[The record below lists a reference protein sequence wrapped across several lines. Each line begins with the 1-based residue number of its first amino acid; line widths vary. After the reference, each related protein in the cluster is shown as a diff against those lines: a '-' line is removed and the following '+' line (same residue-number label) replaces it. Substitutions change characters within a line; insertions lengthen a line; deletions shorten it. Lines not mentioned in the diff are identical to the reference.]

1 MLFGAYGTNQ
11 ATLNI
16 KISMNTYKKLG
27 LEPGRAICY
36 SGFREGQQPGG
47 EYPSYEQVKEDLL
60 ILQNHWKYLRMFDC
74 DQHAQ
79 TVLDVITNENL
90 DFQMMLGVYI
100 EAEMNNFNCPWDG
113 GIYTREQL
121 EANCENNRKK
131 VEKLIEVSNQ
141 YPDIIFSLSVGNEAC
156 VEWTDHYVS
165 EKSVVEYAIQVQKK
179 ASHPVTF
186 CENYVPWL
194 FKLEK
199 LAAQL
204 DFISVHT
211 YPVWEYKHIDEAIDY
226 TKENYYAVAGKYPD
240 KAVVITEAG
249 WATNSNGRGILPEH
263 VNEEYQKIYYEK
275 LMEWAEMENILV
287 FFFEAFDESWK
298 GSPEPLEP
306 EKHWGL
312 FKIDR
317 SPKLAMKNGAI
328 KI

>member
-1 MLFGAYGTNQ
+1 MD
-11 ATLNI
+11 
-16 KISMNTYKKLG
+16 TYKILG
-27 LEPGRAICY
+27 IEPGRGICY
-36 SGFREGQQPGG
+36 SGFRDGHQPGG

-60 ILQNHWKYLRMFDC
+60 ILKSHWKYLRLFDC
-74 DQHAQ
+74 DRHAQ
-79 TVLDVITNENL
+79 TIIEVIKNEDI
-90 DFQMMLGVYI
+90 DFQIMLGVYI

-121 EANCENNRKK
+121 KTNCESNRQK
-131 VEKLIEVSNQ
+131 VTKLIELSNQ

-165 EKSVVEYAIQVQKK
+165 KNKVTEYAKQVQ
-179 ASHPVTF
+179 AHAAQPVTF

-194 FKLEK
+194 FKLESV
-199 LAAQL
+199 AAEL
-204 DFISVHT
+204 DFISIHT
-211 YPVWEYKHIDEAIDY
+211 YPVWEYKHIGEAIDY
-226 TKENYYAVAGKYPD
+226 TKENYYSVAEKYPH

-249 WATNSNGRGILPEH
+249 WATNSNGKGIHPEH

-275 LMEWAEMENILV
+275 LMEWAKEENILV

-298 GSPEPLEP
+298 GSTEPLEP

-317 SPKLAMKNGAI
+317 TPKLAMQNILA